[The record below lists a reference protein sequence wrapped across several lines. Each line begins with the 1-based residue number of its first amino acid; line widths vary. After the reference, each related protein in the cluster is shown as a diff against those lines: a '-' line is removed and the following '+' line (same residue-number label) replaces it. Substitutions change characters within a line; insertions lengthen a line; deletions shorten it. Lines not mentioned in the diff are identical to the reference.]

1 MSKKAQKLPN
11 LKKYNKKFK
20 KLENEVMAMAQDP
33 YRLNEF
39 WEILDVNGNDKVSL
53 AEIDKLMVYSY
64 PKLNNKKA
72 LMRAYKQTCLMDGGD
87 GDAWVE
93 PNELPQL
100 LVNLFYFNK
109 LYAAFIDID
118 RDFDRRLDI
127 NEFIKGAKKLG
138 LKMKKRDLKKEF
150 ADMDANSGGVV
161 LFDEF
166 CVWYTNK
173 INPEREI
180 ATCTSQFVDKR
191 KNKTKKKKK
200 TIIRAKTML

>member
-1 MSKKAQKLPN
+1 MPKKVQKMPN
-11 LKKYNKKFK
+11 LKKYNKKFRD
-20 KLENEVMAMAQDP
+20 LEKEVMDMAKDP

-39 WEILDVNGNDKVSL
+39 WEILDVNGNGKVSL

-93 PNELPQL
+93 PAELPQL

-127 NEFIKGAKKLG
+127 NEFIQGAKKLG
-138 LKMKKRDLKKEF
+138 LRMKKRDLKKEF
-150 ADMDANSGGVV
+150 AAMDANDGGVV

-166 CVWYTNK
+166 CVWYTGK

-191 KNKTKKKKK
+191 NKNRKSNKSSVIKSHS
-200 TIIRAKTML
+200 ML